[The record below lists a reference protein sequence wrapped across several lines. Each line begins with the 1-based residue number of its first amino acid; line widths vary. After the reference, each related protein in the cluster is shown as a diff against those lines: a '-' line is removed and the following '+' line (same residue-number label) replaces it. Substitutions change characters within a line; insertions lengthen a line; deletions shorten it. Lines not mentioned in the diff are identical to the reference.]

1 MLISLN
7 EIIPYQIKDT
17 LTVIALYKLNEK
29 ASILRSRNIHTAIK
43 FGLSLAPYPVV
54 TKELTHMNK
63 LEYRHEYKHAINLL
77 DYYTLRQRVRAVSKV
92 DPNAGVNGRYHIR
105 SLYFDNDDDKAL
117 REKIYGLPNREKF
130 RIRLYNIDDAF
141 IRLEKKSKVN
151 GLCNKQS
158 IALSREQTQQ
168 ILDGDILWMADSV
181 EPLIVEFFSKMRFQR
196 LRPRTI
202 VDYWREAYIFPYGN
216 VRVTFDSDIRTG
228 LYSTGL
234 FDINIPTLSV
244 GEPGVLLLEVKYDN
258 FIPDLMRDI
267 IQTNTRHTEAF
278 SKYAACR
285 IYG

>member
-1 MLISLN
+1 MD
-7 EIIPYQIKDT
+7 E
-17 LTVIALYKLNEK
+17 
-29 ASILRSRNIHTAIK
+29 
-43 FGLSLAPYPVV
+43 
-54 TKELTHMNK
+54 
-63 LEYRHEYKHAINLL
+63 LEYRHEYKHVINLL
-77 DYYTLRQRVRAVSKV
+77 DYYAIRQRVSIVAKI
-92 DPNAGVNGRYHIR
+92 DANAGADGRYHVR

-130 RIRLYNIDDAF
+130 RIRLYNLDDAF
-141 IRLEKKSKVN
+141 ICLEKKSKVN

-158 IALSREQTQQ
+158 ATLTREQTGR
-168 ILDGDILWMADSV
+168 IFGGDILWMAESD
-181 EPLIVEFFSKMRFQR
+181 EPLFVEFYSKIRSQS
-196 LRPRTI
+196 LKPRTI

-234 FDINIPTLSV
+234 FDNNIPTL
-244 GEPGVLLLEVKYDN
+244 GATEPGVLLLEVKYDN
-258 FIPDLMRDI
+258 FLPDIMRDL

>member
-1 MLISLN
+1 M
-7 EIIPYQIKDT
+7 
-17 LTVIALYKLNEK
+17 
-29 ASILRSRNIHTAIK
+29 
-43 FGLSLAPYPVV
+43 
-54 TKELTHMNK
+54 KELV
-63 LEYRHEYKHAINLL
+63 YRHEYKHTINLL
-77 DYYTLRQRVRAVSKV
+77 DYHSLRQRVRAVSKI
-92 DPNAGVNGRYHIR
+92 DPNAGADGNYHIR

-158 IALSREQTQQ
+158 TALTREQTQR
-168 ILDGDILWMADSV
+168 ILANDILWMAASD
-181 EPLIVEFFSKMRFQR
+181 EPLIVEFYSKLRFQR
-196 LRPRTI
+196 LKPRTI
-202 VDYWREAYIFPYGN
+202 VDYRREAYIFPYGN

-234 FDINIPTLSV
+234 FDSSIPTLSV
-244 GEPGVLLLEVKYDN
+244 GVPGVLLLEVKYDN
-258 FIPDLMRDI
+258 FLPDIMRDL
-267 IQTNTRHTEAF
+267 IQTNTRRTGAF

>member
-1 MLISLN
+1 MN
-7 EIIPYQIKDT
+7 E
-17 LTVIALYKLNEK
+17 LV
-29 ASILRSRNIHTAIK
+29 
-43 FGLSLAPYPVV
+43 
-54 TKELTHMNK
+54 
-63 LEYRHEYKHAINLL
+63 YRHEYKHTINLL
-77 DYYTLRQRVRAVSKV
+77 DYHSLRQRVRAVLRTDS
-92 DPNAGVNGRYHIR
+92 NAGADGCYHIR

-117 REKIYGLPNREKF
+117 REKIVGLPNREKF

-158 IALSREQTQQ
+158 AKLTREQTQR
-168 ILDGDILWMADSV
+168 ILAGDVSWMAESDES
-181 EPLIVEFFSKMRFQR
+181 LIVEFYSKLRFQR
-196 LRPRTI
+196 LKPRTI
-202 VDYWREAYIFPYGN
+202 VDYRREAYIFPYGN

-234 FDINIPTLSV
+234 FDNDIPTLSV

-258 FIPDLMRDI
+258 FLADLLRDL
-267 IQTNTRHTEAF
+267 IQTNTRHTGTF

>member
-1 MLISLN
+1 M
-7 EIIPYQIKDT
+7 
-17 LTVIALYKLNEK
+17 
-29 ASILRSRNIHTAIK
+29 
-43 FGLSLAPYPVV
+43 
-54 TKELTHMNK
+54 KELV
-63 LEYRHEYKHAINLL
+63 YRHEYKHTINLL
-77 DYYTLRQRVRAVSKV
+77 DYHSLRQRVRAVLKT
-92 DPNAGVNGRYHIR
+92 DPNAGTDGNYHIR

-158 IALSREQTQQ
+158 TALTREQTQR
-168 ILDGDILWMADSV
+168 ILANDILWMAASE
-181 EPLIVEFFSKMRFQR
+181 EPLIVEFYSKLRFQR
-196 LRPRTI
+196 LKPRTI
-202 VDYWREAYIFPYGN
+202 VDYRREAYIFPYGN

-234 FDINIPTLSV
+234 FDSSIPTLSV
-244 GEPGVLLLEVKYDN
+244 GMPGVLLLEVKYDN
-258 FIPDLMRDI
+258 FLPDIMRDL
-267 IQTNTRHTEAF
+267 IQTNTRRTGAF